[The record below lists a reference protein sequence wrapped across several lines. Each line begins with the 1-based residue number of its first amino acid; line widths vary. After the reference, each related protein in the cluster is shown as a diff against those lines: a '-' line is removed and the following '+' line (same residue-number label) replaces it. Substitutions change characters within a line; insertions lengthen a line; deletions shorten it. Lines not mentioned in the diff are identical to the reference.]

1 MSMPTYYE
9 YTFFRSKL
17 KPSSTS
23 SFQPAVERCTSL
35 INDRC
40 TLHHSTLE
48 HGHSNQDS
56 LRSTA
61 QAFLECLDRHDH
73 HGRLNSTI
81 DRITRICLAEILAS
95 CQPEVAYEGEWKYSN
110 VDLQMTSGV
119 KLQTPVAHNE
129 VIHPSS
135 ADLPLLSQ
143 PSAPQYLQGQ
153 LPGQESG
160 FLSQG
165 LVGVTSTLPEGINAP
180 PEQRFPG
187 RISCIHRLSFIYHVR
202 LDFFRFGT
210 SYPVSYEPS
219 ARPFHSSVPQYSTHA
234 EGKTLSGPSTSHHQ
248 EPHLPTRSGQ
258 EKVECGWTG
267 CSSVIAKD
275 SLARHVTEVHLRK
288 VKHTCDRC
296 GKAFTRTYEKKKH
309 EPTCRGRQFRG

>member
-1 MSMPTYYE
+1 MEFNE
-9 YTFFRSKL
+9 YTNLPRTYLFRSKS

-23 SFQPAVERCTSL
+23 SFQPVVERCT

-40 TLHHSTLE
+40 MLNHSTLE

-73 HGRLNSTI
+73 HSRLNSAI

-95 CQPEVAYEGEWKYSN
+95 CQPEVEDPLKYSN
-110 VDLQMTSGV
+110 IDLQAISGV

-135 ADLPLLSQ
+135 TDPPLLPQ
-143 PSAPQYLQGQ
+143 LSALQHLQGQ
-153 LPGQESG
+153 LPGQGSG

-165 LVGVTSTLPEGINAP
+165 SVGVTSTLPEGINPP

-187 RISCIHRLSFIYHVR
+187 RVSCINRLSFVYHVR
-202 LDFFRFGT
+202 LDFFPFGT

-219 ARPFHSSVPQYSTHA
+219 ARPLHSSVHHYSTYA
-234 EGKTLSGPSTSHHQ
+234 EGQAFSGPSTSHHQ
-248 EPHLPTRSGQ
+248 EPHLHVTRGSQ
-258 EKVECGWTG
+258 EKVKCGWTG
-267 CSSVIAKD
+267 CSSVIKKD
-275 SLARHVTEVHLRK
+275 SLTRHVTEIHLRK

-296 GKAFTRTYEKKKH
+296 GRAFMRTYDKKNH
-309 EPTCRGRQFRG
+309 EPTCRGRQFGG